1 MLTLLLDRNF
11 ALVYPVEITTQLKN
25 PLWIVSQQENIK
37 RRGEWR
43 PDASTSRL
51 PAERFANN

>member
-25 PLWIVSQQENIK
+25 PLWIVSQQEKIK
-37 RRGEWR
+37 RSGEWR
-43 PDASTSRL
+43 PDASIS
-51 PAERFANN
+51 